1 MIKASEITKSF
12 GDIPVLRGLSIS
24 IDRGGL
30 YGIAGRSGTGKST
43 LLRCINGL
51 EKHDDGLITVDGTD
65 LKKLSESDIRLFRK
79 NIGMIFQNFSL
90 LERLTSYENIAL
102 PLRCWKYK
110 QNFIDKKVRDLLEVV
125 GIPDKILRK
134 PRELSGGQKQR
145 VAIARALALDPQ
157 ILLCDEATSALD
169 PKTSKSIIALLKQIN
184 KEMGI
189 TIVFVSHQISAIKD
203 LCSDMAILDH
213 GKVAVSGTVDDV
225 FNKKHTALKNFLGDE
240 MTDFEEM
247 NTLIIPLTGKNR
259 ETVISGLAAEL
270 GIDLTIRGS
279 AEYKDKRADSIT
291 ISFPSTETVNVKNYL
306 ISSGIQSEDYN
317 NDIPAKTATQRSIKI
332 SDQGLSILQPEVL

>member
-24 IDRGGL
+24 IDKGGL

-51 EKHDDGLITVDGTD
+51 EKHDGGLITVDGTD

-90 LERLTSYENIAL
+90 LERLTSYENVAL

-125 GIPDKILRK
+125 GIPDKIFRR

-145 VAIARALALDPQ
+145 VAIARALALDPH

-189 TIVFVSHQISAIKD
+189 TIVFVSHQMSAIRD
-203 LCSDMAILDH
+203 LCVDMAILDH
-213 GKVAVSGTVDDV
+213 GKVAVSGTVDEV
-225 FNKKHTALKNFLGDE
+225 FSQKHTALSNFLGDE
-240 MTDFEEM
+240 MTDSEEM
-247 NTLIIPLTGKNR
+247 NSLVLPFAGKNR
-259 ETVISGLAAEL
+259 GSVISGLAAEL

-279 AEYKDKRADSIT
+279 AAYKYKGADSIT

-306 ISSGIQSEDYN
+306 ISSGFPSEDLN
-317 NDIPAKTATQRSIKI
+317 NNIPVITDAQRLKKI
-332 SDQGLSILQPEVL
+332 SEQGLSILQPEVL